1 MTNERIQG
9 HDGFTRVQLVINNVP
24 GHFYLKLATITG
36 EIERDSNI
44 QCSFGT

>member
-9 HDGFTRVQLVINNVP
+9 HDGFTRVQLVINLVP
-24 GHFYLKLATITG
+24 GHFYLKLATG

-44 QCSFGT
+44 QSSFGT